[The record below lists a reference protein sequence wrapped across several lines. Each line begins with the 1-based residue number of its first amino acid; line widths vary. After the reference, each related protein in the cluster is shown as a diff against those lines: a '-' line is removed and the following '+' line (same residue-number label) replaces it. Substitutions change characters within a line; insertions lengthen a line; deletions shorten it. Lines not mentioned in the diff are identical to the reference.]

1 MASFESIINRP
12 ESKKILYSHPPK
24 VKGGVVCDGNLKEV
38 DTKNITCPICGH
50 TMELSE
56 VQMCTERGED
66 WSEPVYS
73 WVEDLGSS
81 FGYSHKETMVRS
93 RMYHQDNYP
102 AKLKCRHCNSEL
114 TITLSKI
121 SMEGESLE
129 SYYTRKPYG
138 E

>member
-1 MASFESIINRP
+1 MASFEPIINRP

-66 WSEPVYS
+66 WSEPIYS

-81 FGYSHKETMVRS
+81 FGFSHKETMVRS
-93 RMYHQDNYP
+93 RMYHHDNYP
-102 AKLKCRHCNSEL
+102 TKLKCKHCNSEL
-114 TITLSKI
+114 TITLSRI
-121 SMEGESLE
+121 SMEGESVE

>member
-1 MASFESIINRP
+1 MASFEAINNRP
-12 ESKKILYSHPPK
+12 VSKKIFYSQNPK
-24 VKGGVVCDGNLKEV
+24 VKGGVMCDGDLKEV

-56 VQMCTERGED
+56 MSMVTDRGED
-66 WSEPVYS
+66 WSDPIHS
-73 WVEDLGSS
+73 WVEDLGSYG
-81 FGYSHKETMVRS
+81 GYSHKETLIRS
-93 RMYHQDNYP
+93 KLYHQDNYP
-102 AKLKCRHCNSEL
+102 TKLKCRHCNSEL

-121 SMEGESLE
+121 SMEGESVE